1 MEINV
6 NCTFRK
12 TFDWQLRWFASK
24 TTEVYRYD
32 IIPRASTVVLSE
44 WSGKDL
50 VYQEVKCTMVFDIDS
65 TVCTFAKHASLEIVP
80 STLGLE

>member
-1 MEINV
+1 MTEYSRAKCSKRSSTKILFGVLGEICAMEINV

-12 TFDWQLRWFASK
+12 TFDWQPRWFASE

-32 IIPRASTVVLSE
+32 RIPRASTVVLSE

-50 VYQEVKCTMVFDIDS
+50 I
-65 TVCTFAKHASLEIVP
+65 
-80 STLGLE
+80 